1 MLEAQVQDVVEKY
14 IVVEV
19 VESKRLSTNADFLIS

>member
-1 MLEAQVQDVVEKY
+1 MLEAQVQGVVEKY

-19 VESKRLSTNADFLIS
+19 VESKRLSTNDDFLIS